1 MAGPTLEILLW
12 HPFSAD
18 RARQLRDLVAAV
30 TRSLDEDPLQ
40 VFTTRPFGGSYD
52 GNPSLPFLIE
62 PENLDDER
70 DDLADIEA
78 AFGRVPRAAVGLCA
92 MTKGSDAHRVLA
104 ELALAITERLDGVV
118 DFNGLLLP
126 NEGWHEHPPWAEIK
140 LVAARYLVGL
150 PGKVVAIPYELG
162 NGRVWGGHVGDT
174 TFLRAW
180 LGHPDFH
187 MIK

>member
-1 MAGPTLEILLW
+1 MLL
-12 HPFSAD
+12 
-18 RARQLRDLVAAV
+18 DLVSAV
-30 TRSLDEDPLQ
+30 TCSLDEDPLQ

-52 GNPSLPFLIE
+52 GNPSLPFLVE
-62 PENLDDER
+62 PENLDGGR
-70 DDLADIEA
+70 DDLADVEA
-78 AFGRVPRAAVGLCA
+78 AFGRVPRAAVGVRA
-92 MTKGSDAHRVLA
+92 MTKGSDAYRVLA
-104 ELALAITERLDGVV
+104 ELALAIAERLDGVV

-126 NEGWHEHPPWAEIK
+126 NEGWHEHPPWEEIK
-140 LVAARYLVGL
+140 AVAARYLIGL

-162 NGRVWGGHVGDT
+162 NGRVWGGHVGDA